1 MLKKSNFF
9 KSYFINSSKYYKNI
23 IKTKKVFNSFLID
36 LENSNIPLLGSF
48 EKDYEFNFSTKT
60 VKKFSK
66 FKNIVIIGMGGS
78 ILGTKSIYSFLK
90 KKIQKKVFFFDN
102 LDSNLNL
109 KYKKIKNLKNSCFVV
124 VSKSGNTLETIAN
137 LSTVFS
143 KTLLKN
149 KLIIITEI
157 IDSSLANIGNKYKA
171 EIIEHKEFIS
181 GRYSVLSEAGMFPAA
196 LMGLDLMK
204 FKNLKMLIKNKNFV
218 SSLIQNVASIHTL
231 NSKKI
236 NNSVILNYDSGL
248 NDLGYWYQQLVAESL
263 GKKGKGINPI
273 LSFGPRDH
281 HSLLQLY
288 LDGPKDKFFTFFNS
302 SKKENKF
309 KIGRNIIPNNMSFL
323 KNKNLEFII
332 NAQCDATKNIFKLKK
347 IPFRQI
353 TFRKKDEDELGKIFT
368 FFVLET
374 ILLSRLMNI
383 NPFDQPA
390 VEQVKNETRRFLISK
405 SPKNYF

>member
-1 MLKKSNFF
+1 MLKKDNFF
-9 KSYFINSSKYYKNI
+9 KNYFINLSKYNKNLK
-23 IKTKKVFNSFLID
+23 KTKKVFSSFIVD
-36 LENSNIPLLGSF
+36 LKNNQIPLLKSY
-48 EKDYEFNFSTKT
+48 EKNYEFDFSATT

-66 FKNIVIIGMGGS
+66 YRNIVVIGMGGS

-90 KKIQKKVFFFDN
+90 KRIKKEVFFFDN
-102 LDSNLNL
+102 LDLNLSL
-109 KYKKIKNLKNSCFVV
+109 KYKKIKNLKNSCFII
-124 VSKSGNTLETIAN
+124 VSKSGDTLETITN
-137 LSTVFS
+137 LGAIFS
-143 KTLLKN
+143 ENLLKN

-157 IDSSLANIGNKYKA
+157 TDNALMAIANKYNA
-171 EIIEHKEFIS
+171 EIIEHKKFIV
-181 GRYSVLSEAGMFPAA
+181 GRYSVLSETGMFPAA
-196 LMGLDLMK
+196 LMGLNLMK
-204 FKNLKMLIKNKNFV
+204 FKNLKRLINNKNFI

-236 NNSVILNYDSGL
+236 NNSVILNYDSSL

-263 GKKGKGINPI
+263 GKQGKGINPI
-273 LSFGPRDH
+273 LSFGPKYH

-302 SKKENKF
+302 SKRENKL
-309 KIGRNIIPNNMSFL
+309 KVARDIIPNNMGFL
-323 KNKNLEFII
+323 INKNLEFII
-332 NAQCDATKNIFKLKK
+332 NAQCNATKNIFKLKK

-353 TFRKKDEDELGKIFT
+353 TFNKKNEDELGEIFT

-390 VEQVKNETRRFLISK
+390 VEQVKIETKRFLR
-405 SPKNYF
+405 

>member
-1 MLKKSNFF
+1 MLKKDNFF
-9 KSYFINSSKYYKNI
+9 KNYFINLSKYNKNLK
-23 IKTKKVFNSFLID
+23 KTKKVFSSFIVD
-36 LENSNIPLLGSF
+36 LKNNQIPLLKSY
-48 EKDYEFNFSTKT
+48 EKNYEFDFSATT

-66 FKNIVIIGMGGS
+66 YRNIVVIGMGGS

-90 KKIQKKVFFFDN
+90 KRIKKEVFFFDN
-102 LDSNLNL
+102 LDLNLSL
-109 KYKKIKNLKNSCFVV
+109 KYKKIKNLKNSCFII
-124 VSKSGNTLETIAN
+124 VSKSGDTLETITN
-137 LSTVFS
+137 LGAIFS
-143 KTLLKN
+143 ENLLKN

-157 IDSSLANIGNKYKA
+157 TDNALMAIANKYNA
-171 EIIEHKEFIS
+171 EIIEHKEFIG
-181 GRYSVLSEAGMFPAA
+181 GRYSVLSETGMFPAA
-196 LMGLDLMK
+196 LMGLNLMK
-204 FKNLKMLIKNKNFV
+204 FKNLKRLINNKNFI

-236 NNSVILNYDSGL
+236 NNSVILNYDSSL

-263 GKKGKGINPI
+263 GKQGKGINPI
-273 LSFGPRDH
+273 LSFGPKYH

-302 SKKENKF
+302 SKRENKL
-309 KIGRNIIPNNMSFL
+309 KVARGIIPNNMGFL
-323 KNKNLEFII
+323 INKNLEFII
-332 NAQCDATKNIFKLKK
+332 NAQCNATKNIFKLKK

-353 TFRKKDEDELGKIFT
+353 TFNKKNEEELGEIFT

-390 VEQVKNETRRFLISK
+390 VEQVKIETKKILR
-405 SPKNYF
+405 

>member
-1 MLKKSNFF
+1 MLKKDNFF
-9 KSYFINSSKYYKNI
+9 KNYFINLSKYNKNLK
-23 IKTKKVFNSFLID
+23 KTKKVFSSFIVD
-36 LENSNIPLLGSF
+36 LKNNQIPLLKSY
-48 EKDYEFNFSTKT
+48 EKNYEFDFSATT

-66 FKNIVIIGMGGS
+66 YRNIVVIGMGGS

-90 KKIQKKVFFFDN
+90 KRIKKEVFFFDN
-102 LDSNLNL
+102 LDLNLSL
-109 KYKKIKNLKNSCFVV
+109 KYKKIKNLKNSCFII
-124 VSKSGNTLETIAN
+124 VSKSGDTLETITN
-137 LSTVFS
+137 LGAIFS
-143 KTLLKN
+143 KNLLKN

-157 IDSSLANIGNKYKA
+157 TDNALMTIANKYHA
-171 EIIEHKEFIS
+171 EIIEHKEFIG
-181 GRYSVLSEAGMFPAA
+181 GRYSVLSETGMFPAA
-196 LMGLDLMK
+196 LMGLNLMK
-204 FKNLKMLIKNKNFV
+204 FKNLKRLINNKNFI

-236 NNSVILNYDSGL
+236 NNSVILNYDSSL

-263 GKKGKGINPI
+263 GKQGKGINPI
-273 LSFGPRDH
+273 LSFGPKYH

-302 SKKENKF
+302 SKRENKL
-309 KIGRNIIPNNMSFL
+309 KVARGIIPNNMGFL
-323 KNKNLEFII
+323 INKNLEFII
-332 NAQCDATKNIFKLKK
+332 NAQCNATKNIFKLKK

-353 TFRKKDEDELGKIFT
+353 TFNKKNEDELGEIFT

-390 VEQVKNETRRFLISK
+390 VEQVKIETKRFLR
-405 SPKNYF
+405 

>member
-1 MLKKSNFF
+1 MLKKDNFF
-9 KSYFINSSKYYKNI
+9 KNYFINLSKYNKNLK
-23 IKTKKVFNSFLID
+23 KTKKVFSSFLVD
-36 LENSNIPLLGSF
+36 LKNNQIPLLKSY
-48 EKDYEFNFSTKT
+48 EKNYEFDFSATT

-66 FKNIVIIGMGGS
+66 YRNIVVIGMGGS

-90 KKIQKKVFFFDN
+90 KRIKKEVFFFDN
-102 LDSNLNL
+102 LDLNL
-109 KYKKIKNLKNSCFVV
+109 SLKYEKIKSLKNSCFIV
-124 VSKSGNTLETIAN
+124 VSKSGNTLETITN
-137 LSTVFS
+137 LGTIFS
-143 KTLLKN
+143 ENLFKN

-157 IDSSLANIGNKYKA
+157 TDNALMAIANKYNA
-171 EIIEHKEFIS
+171 EIIEHKKFIG
-181 GRYSVLSEAGMFPAA
+181 GRYSVLSETGMFPAA
-196 LMGLDLMK
+196 LMGLNLMK
-204 FKNLKMLIKNKNFV
+204 FKNLKRLINNKNFI

-236 NNSVILNYDSGL
+236 NNSVILNYDSSL

-263 GKKGKGINPI
+263 GKQGKGINPI
-273 LSFGPRDH
+273 LSFGPKYH

-302 SKKENKF
+302 SKRENKL
-309 KIGRNIIPNNMSFL
+309 KVARGIIPNNMGFL
-323 KNKNLEFII
+323 INKNLEFII
-332 NAQCDATKNIFKLKK
+332 NAQCNATKNIFKLKK

-353 TFRKKDEDELGKIFT
+353 TFNKKNEDELGEIFT

-390 VEQVKNETRRFLISK
+390 VEQVKIETKKFLR
-405 SPKNYF
+405 